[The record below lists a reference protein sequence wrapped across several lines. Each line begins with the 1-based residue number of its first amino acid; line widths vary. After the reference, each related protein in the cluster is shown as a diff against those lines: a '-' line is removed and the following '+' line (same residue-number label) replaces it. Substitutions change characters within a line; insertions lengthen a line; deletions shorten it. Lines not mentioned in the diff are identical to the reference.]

1 MTPPAETKPLRIFAT
16 DHAPLRLVAEM
27 ERRSPAE
34 IVHEALNEYLR
45 NHRDR
50 LVPAFDGAQA
60 AIASGDLDR
69 LSAHLAQMMA
79 DDAVREPGPAPD

>member
-1 MTPPAETKPLRIFAT
+1 MAPPAETKPLRIFAA
-16 DHAPLRLVAEM
+16 DHAPLRLVAEI

-34 IVHEALNEYLR
+34 IVHMALSEYLET
-45 NHRDR
+45 HRDR
-50 LVPAFDGAQA
+50 LAPAFDGAQE

-79 DDAVREPGPAPD
+79 EDAVRERGAGG